1 MNRKSSKK
9 NTVFHQM
16 FWLPLVRLWMF
27 SLSIFRYIYDNQV
40 IRTFMSVVVSLLSSV
55 IVVSAFFISHYL
67 FLFFILIIP
76 ISIGLAHLYMIMT
89 YGVEGARADLRQIKE
104 DFHDRMWRYENQISG
119 DERDSRYLHMVYENE
134 PDNLSYRIAGY
145 MVALGGGVD
154 SDCVKQ
160 LNSIVASGNKSK
172 SAIYVQRFY
181 EGLGNNYN
189 LQNDI
194 NMYVMKTSE
203 DHEQRLKFI
212 DMLVA
217 LSFID
222 NNIQVDKFKFIREM
236 SERVEVNDKELNRIL
251 NTRTNGQYGVR
262 YGINDMTQE
271 EKKKADYELEYGTVE
286 TFALTLMGYVASADR
301 NVSSEEYDLFISMI
315 EDMQEKIAQN
325 KEDEYVKRF
334 HRGTSPKY
342 NPRQDIQLF
351 RKKYG
356 NQLIKYR
363 ELLSLLIKM
372 AYADEEVSRA
382 EYDRILR
389 IAELLELK
397 EEAVQS
403 ILYDQTGGRF
413 GRKPQLKQ
421 LSSDFYR

>member
-1 MNRKSSKK
+1 M
-9 NTVFHQM
+9 
-16 FWLPLVRLWMF
+16 
-27 SLSIFRYIYDNQV
+27 
-40 IRTFMSVVVSLLSSV
+40 
-55 IVVSAFFISHYL
+55 
-67 FLFFILIIP
+67 
-76 ISIGLAHLYMIMT
+76 
-89 YGVEGARADLRQIKE
+89 
-104 DFHDRMWRYENQISG
+104 
-119 DERDSRYLHMVYENE
+119 
-134 PDNLSYRIAGY
+134 
-145 MVALGGGVD
+145 
-154 SDCVKQ
+154 
-160 LNSIVASGNKSK
+160 
-172 SAIYVQRFY
+172 QRFY

-251 NTRTNGQYGVR
+251 NTRTNGRYGVR

-301 NVSSEEYDLFISMI
+301 NVTNEEYDLFITMI
-315 EDMQEKIAQN
+315 EDMQKKIAQD

-372 AYADEEVSRA
+372 AYADGDVSRA

-389 IAELLELK
+389 IAELLELN
-397 EEAVQS
+397 ESAVQS

-413 GRKPQLKQ
+413 GRKPQKKQ
-421 LSSDFYR
+421 FSADFYS